1 MRALDFILENTEVL
15 DEVAMNPTRLK
26 QEAAKTGAQAG
37 MEFEMI
43 VPNTKSEDM
52 DDYDP
57 EPDYDSDESAS
68 SIRDIRDF
76 FNDGNYNSRRQVDQL
91 VDELTEKYYEWAD
104 EHRSEQWDSE
114 GKDYLREY
122 IENEG
127 EFDEDAALEEA
138 YDQLGLT
145 SEQQEA
151 ANKAG
156 ATITKRSDAV
166 GNEDWEH
173 WKEARDLVS
182 EKLDQF
188 VEEQWDEQGRL
199 YDNARE
205 KWMDESDWPDES
217 DWLENEGIDTM
228 QDVLSYDITWP
239 HWYYPDSGGEL
250 SIDDIADEFSRMI
263 DKPINASKRYH
274 GARREAGHYVVEPDG
289 SLEPDDS
296 DDAGLEFVSPP
307 MPIDEMLSDFNKVV
321 AWAKDKGCYTNDSTG
336 LHINVSVPDFSRE
349 KLDYVKLA
357 ILLGDEYILKEFGRQ
372 GNTYTKSAL
381 GRVKDNIRSRP
392 EDAKRLLDSMKSGLS
407 DIASKAVHSGAT
419 DKYTSIN
426 TKDGYIEF
434 RSPGGDWLDADI
446 PKVENTL
453 LRFVVALDAACDP
466 QKYRKEYLTKLYKLL
481 SPSKDATDT
490 IQYFTKYAAGELPKA
505 ALRSF
510 VKQAQLERKIKA
522 DKEQGKK
529 YWWRVDKEGRG
540 ARNGASVEVVATS
553 KEEALEKAAS
563 EWNIRLG
570 ALTQADA
577 YPVRKVEEP
586 ELAPYDPNGKY
597 IISKFKADG
606 PNTVAYRF
614 SADTWNKADW
624 VLTAWLTANNITD
637 RDDVRKYSIR
647 FDPEKNEGQA
657 EGHETTNTPRYEIFN
672 LNTNN
677 SVEDAEGITNDREAL
692 IRLNDYLQHG
702 PHRLSADQARDTF
715 GIRRV
720 GDSEPIL
727 AQPISRGG
735 NQPQSRFEIY
745 RISDGRALTR
755 RGEPLEI
762 VANGVEGAE
771 RQMIEII
778 RSLDFG
784 APELF
789 AVRSVIQPPSQPGST
804 QDIQQ
809 QRAAGGAFTGAWKVL
824 ANGREVYRFS
834 GVGNQQSDANRV
846 AIQWLRNN
854 GYDQGTEV
862 EVVPIMS

>member
-1 MRALDFILENTEVL
+1 MRAIDFIILETEIL
-15 DEVAMNPTRLK
+15 DEVSMNPTRLK

-43 VPNTKSEDM
+43 VPNVQSDDT

-57 EPDYDSDESAS
+57 EPDYDSDESA
-68 SIRDIRDF
+68 RDFDDIRQF
-76 FNDGNYNSRRQVDQL
+76 FDDGNYNTSRQVEDLIEQL
-91 VDELTEKYYEWAD
+91 REGYYEWAD
-104 EHRSEQWDSE
+104 ERRSEEWDSE

-127 EFDEDAALEEA
+127 EFDDEAAMEEA

-145 SEQQEA
+145 KEQKEA

-156 ATITKRSDAV
+156 GSITKRSDAE
-166 GNEDWEH
+166 GNEDWKH
-173 WKEARDLVS
+173 WKEASDMVE
-182 EKLDQF
+182 EKLIQF

-205 KWMDESDWPDES
+205 IWMDEGDWPSES
-217 DWLENEGIDTM
+217 DWLESQGIHTM

-239 HWYYPDSGGEL
+239 HWYYPDNGGEL

-296 DDAGLEFVSPP
+296 MDAGLEFVSPP

-321 AWAKDKGCYTNDSTG
+321 AWAKKKGCYTNDSTG

-357 ILLGDEYILKEFGRQ
+357 LLLGDEYVLSEFGRE
-372 GNTYTKSAL
+372 GNTYAKSAL
-381 GRVKDNIRSRP
+381 KRVKDNIRSRP

-446 PKVENTL
+446 PKIENTL
-453 LRFVVALDAACDP
+453 LRFVVALDAAVDP

-481 SPSKDATDT
+481 APSKDSTNT
-490 IQYFTKYAAGELPKA
+490 IEYFTKYAAGELPKA

-510 VKQAQLERKIKA
+510 VKQAQLERKLKA
-522 DKEQGKK
+522 DKEGGKK
-529 YWWRVDKEGRG
+529 YWYRVDKEGRG
-540 ARNGASVEVVATS
+540 RSGASVEVVATS

-563 EWNIRLG
+563 EWNTRLG

-577 YPVRKVEEP
+577 YPVRKFEEP
-586 ELAPYDPNGKY
+586 AEPAEPANG
-597 IISKFKADG
+597 
-606 PNTVAYRF
+606 
-614 SADTWNKADW
+614 
-624 VLTAWLTANNITD
+624 
-637 RDDVRKYSIR
+637 
-647 FDPEKNEGQA
+647 
-657 EGHETTNTPRYEIFN
+657 TPRYEIFN
-672 LNTNN
+672 LNTGN
-677 SVEDAEGITNDREAL
+677 SVEDAEGITNDRDAL
-692 IRLNDYLQHG
+692 IRLNDYLDHG
-702 PHRLSADQARDTF
+702 PHPLTRQEARNTY

-727 AQPISRGG
+727 AQPFR
-735 NQPQSRFEIY
+735 
-745 RISDGRALTR
+745 
-755 RGEPLEI
+755 
-762 VANGVEGAE
+762 
-771 RQMIEII
+771 
-778 RSLDFG
+778 
-784 APELF
+784 
-789 AVRSVIQPPSQPGST
+789 PSIPGST
-804 QDIQQ
+804 TDIQQ
-809 QRAAGGAFTGAWKVL
+809 QRAAGGAFTGAWKVM
-824 ANGREVYRFS
+824 ADGREVHRFS
-834 GVGNQQSDANRV
+834 GVGNAQRDANRV
-846 AIQWLRNN
+846 AIQWLRDN
-854 GYDQGTEV
+854 GYDQGTDV
-862 EVVPIMS
+862 EVLPIMS

>member
-1 MRALDFILENTEVL
+1 MRALDFITENTEIL

-43 VPNTKSEDM
+43 VPNVKSEDA
-52 DDYDP
+52 DDDP
-57 EPDYDSDESAS
+57 EADYDSDESA
-68 SIRDIRDF
+68 RDFDDIRQF
-76 FNDGNYNSRRQVDQL
+76 FDDGTYNTSRQVEGL
-91 VDELTEKYYEWAD
+91 IEELRDGYYEWAD
-104 EHRSEQWDSE
+104 ERRSAEWDSE

-122 IENEG
+122 IDNEG

-156 ATITKRSDAV
+156 ATITKRSE
-166 GNEDWEH
+166 GLENEDWKN
-173 WKEARDLVS
+173 WKEAQDLVS

-188 VEEQWDEQGRL
+188 VEEQWDERGRL
-199 YDNARE
+199 YDNAYE
-205 KWMDESDWPDES
+205 KWMDEADWPEER
-217 DWLENEGIDTM
+217 DWLESQGLYTM
-228 QDVLSYDITWP
+228 QDIESNYDVMWP
-239 HWYYPDSGGEL
+239 HWYYPNQGGEM
-250 SIDDIADEFSRMI
+250 SIDDVADEFSRMI
-263 DKPINASKRYH
+263 GKPINASQRYH

-307 MPIDEMLSDFNKVV
+307 MPIDEMLNDFNKVV
-321 AWAKDKGCYTNDSTG
+321 AWAKKRGCYTNDSTG
-336 LHINVSVPDFSRE
+336 LHINVSVPDFSRD

-357 ILLGDEYILKEFGRQ
+357 ILLGDEYVLKEFDRE
-372 GNTYTKSAL
+372 GNTYCKSAL
-381 GRVKDNIRSRP
+381 KRVKDNIRSRP
-392 EDAKRLLDSMKSGLS
+392 EDAKRLLDKMKSGLS

-446 PKVENTL
+446 PKIENTL
-453 LRFVVALDAACDP
+453 LRFVVALDAAVDP

-510 VKQAQLERKIKA
+510 VKQAQLERKIKS

-529 YWWRVDKEGRG
+529 YWYRVDKEGRG
-540 ARNGASVEVVATS
+540 RSGASLEVVATS

-563 EWNIRLG
+563 EWNMRLG

-577 YPVRKVEEP
+577 YPVRKVE
-586 ELAPYDPNGKY
+586 DSN
-597 IISKFKADG
+597 
-606 PNTVAYRF
+606 
-614 SADTWNKADW
+614 
-624 VLTAWLTANNITD
+624 
-637 RDDVRKYSIR
+637 
-647 FDPEKNEGQA
+647 
-657 EGHETTNTPRYEIFN
+657 PRYEIFN
-672 LNTNN
+672 LNTGN

-692 IRLNDYLQHG
+692 IRLNDYLEHG
-702 PHRLSADQARDTF
+702 PHRLTARQARDMF

-727 AQPISRGG
+727 ARPFSQGGNTPRPISGVTD
-735 NQPQSRFEIY
+735 I
-745 RISDGRALTR
+745 
-755 RGEPLEI
+755 EPDI
-762 VANGVEGAE
+762 
-771 RQMIEII
+771 
-778 RSLDFG
+778 
-784 APELF
+784 
-789 AVRSVIQPPSQPGST
+789 QPGST
-804 QDIQQ
+804 ADIQQ
-809 QRAAGGAFTGAWKVL
+809 QRAQGGFTGAWKVM
-824 ANGREVYRFS
+824 ADGREVYRFS

>member
-1 MRALDFILENTEVL
+1 MRALDFIIETTEVI

-43 VPNTKSEDM
+43 VPNVESEDA
-52 DDYDP
+52 DNDP
-57 EPDYDSDESAS
+57 EPDYDSDESAT
-68 SIRDIRDF
+68 SISDIRDF
-76 FNDGNYNSRRQVDQL
+76 FNDGDYNSRRTVNDLVDQL
-91 VDELTEKYYEWAD
+91 TEAYHEWAD
-104 EHRSEQWDSE
+104 EKRDEQWESE
-114 GKDYLREY
+114 GKDFLREY

-127 EFDEDAALEEA
+127 EFDEDAALDEA

-145 SEQQEA
+145 DEQKEE

-156 ATITKRSDAV
+156 STITKRSDTE
-166 GNEDWEH
+166 GNEAWQH
-173 WKEARDLVS
+173 WKEAHDLVS

-188 VEEQWDEQGRL
+188 VEEEWDNRGRI

-205 KWMDESDWPDES
+205 QWMDDADWPDES
-217 DWLENEGIDTM
+217 DWLESAGIETM
-228 QDVLSYDITWP
+228 QDVLSYDVTWP

-263 DKPINASKRYH
+263 GKPINASKRYH

-289 SLEPDDS
+289 SLEPNDS
-296 DDAGLEFVSPP
+296 EDAGLEFVSPP

-321 AWAKDKGCYTNDSTG
+321 AWANSRGCYTNDSTG

-357 ILLGDEYILKEFGRQ
+357 ILLGDEYVLKEFGRE

-381 GRVKDNIRSRP
+381 KQVKDNIRQRP
-392 EDAKRLLDSMKSGLS
+392 EDAAMLLNKMKSGLS

-419 DKYTSIN
+419 SKYTSIN

-446 PKVENTL
+446 PKIENTL

-481 SPSKDATDT
+481 APSKDNTDT

-510 VKQAQLERKIKA
+510 VQQAQLERKVKA
-522 DKEQGKK
+522 DKEGGKK
-529 YWWRVDKEGRG
+529 YWWKVTRPGY
-540 ARNGASVEVVATS
+540 GASVEVVATS
-553 KEEALEKAAS
+553 KEEAIEKGKKEYPDWANA
-563 EWNIRLG
+563 
-570 ALTQADA
+570 QDMDA
-577 YPVRKVEEP
+577 KPVRKYE
-586 ELAPYDPNGKY
+586 G
-597 IISKFKADG
+597 
-606 PNTVAYRF
+606 
-614 SADTWNKADW
+614 
-624 VLTAWLTANNITD
+624 
-637 RDDVRKYSIR
+637 
-647 FDPEKNEGQA
+647 NESTS
-657 EGHETTNTPRYEIFN
+657 EPRYEIFN
-672 LNTNN
+672 LNTNR
-677 SVEDAEGITNDREAL
+677 SVEDAEGITNDRDAL
-692 IRLNDYLQHG
+692 VRLQDYIEHG
-702 PHRLSADQARDTF
+702 PHGLQRGQARDMF

-727 AQPISRGG
+727 AEPIRATNNEPSGET
-735 NQPQSRFEIY
+735 QDYKLY
-745 RISDGRALTR
+745 RTADHSTVYTFQASSLEDARQKAFDWLESQGVDR
-755 RGEPLEI
+755 RGYGL
-762 VANGVEGAE
+762 A
-771 RQMIEII
+771 RMDQ
-778 RSLDFG
+778 S
-784 APELF
+784 AP
-789 AVRSVIQPPSQPGST
+789 AQGST
-804 QDIQQ
+804 SSIQQ
-809 QRAAGGAFTGAWKVL
+809 QRAIPGTFTGAWKVM
-824 ANGREVYRFS
+824 ADGEEVYRFS

>member
-43 VPNTKSEDM
+43 VPNVKSEDA
-52 DDYDP
+52 DDDP
-57 EPDYDSDESAS
+57 EADYDSDESA
-68 SIRDIRDF
+68 RNFDDIRQF
-76 FNDGNYNSRRQVDQL
+76 FDDGTYNTSRQVEGL
-91 VDELTEKYYEWAD
+91 IEELRDGYYEWAD
-104 EHRSEQWDSE
+104 ERRSAEWDSE

-122 IENEG
+122 IDNEG

-156 ATITKRSDAV
+156 ATITKRSE
-166 GNEDWEH
+166 GLENEDWKN
-173 WKEARDLVS
+173 WKEAQDLVS

-188 VEEQWDEQGRL
+188 VEEQWDERGRL
-199 YDNARE
+199 YDNAYE
-205 KWMDESDWPDES
+205 KWMDEADWPDES
-217 DWLENEGIDTM
+217 DWLESQGLYTM
-228 QDVLSYDITWP
+228 QDIESNYDVTWP
-239 HWYYPDSGGEL
+239 HWYYPNQGGEL
-250 SIDDIADEFSRMI
+250 SIDDVADEFSRMI
-263 DKPINASKRYH
+263 GKPINASQRYH

-321 AWAKDKGCYTNDSTG
+321 AWAKKKGCYTNDSTG

-357 ILLGDEYILKEFGRQ
+357 LLLGDEYVLSEFGRE
-372 GNTYTKSAL
+372 GNTYAKSAL
-381 GRVKDNIRSRP
+381 KRVKDNIRSRP

-446 PKVENTL
+446 PKIENTL
-453 LRFVVALDAACDP
+453 LRFVVALDAAVDP

-481 SPSKDATDT
+481 APSKDSTNT
-490 IQYFTKYAAGELPKA
+490 IEYFTKYAAGELPKA

-510 VKQAQLERKIKA
+510 VKQAQLERKLKA
-522 DKEQGKK
+522 DKEGGKK
-529 YWWRVDKEGRG
+529 YWYRVDKEGRG
-540 ARNGASVEVVATS
+540 RSGASVEVVATS

-563 EWNIRLG
+563 EWNTRLG

-577 YPVRKVEEP
+577 YPVRKFEEP
-586 ELAPYDPNGKY
+586 AEPANG
-597 IISKFKADG
+597 
-606 PNTVAYRF
+606 
-614 SADTWNKADW
+614 
-624 VLTAWLTANNITD
+624 
-637 RDDVRKYSIR
+637 
-647 FDPEKNEGQA
+647 
-657 EGHETTNTPRYEIFN
+657 TPRYEIFN
-672 LNTNN
+672 LNTGN
-677 SVEDAEGITNDREAL
+677 SVEDAEGITNDRDAL
-692 IRLNDYLQHG
+692 IRLNDYLDHG
-702 PHRLSADQARDTF
+702 PHPLTRQEARNTY

-727 AQPISRGG
+727 AQPFR
-735 NQPQSRFEIY
+735 
-745 RISDGRALTR
+745 
-755 RGEPLEI
+755 
-762 VANGVEGAE
+762 
-771 RQMIEII
+771 
-778 RSLDFG
+778 
-784 APELF
+784 
-789 AVRSVIQPPSQPGST
+789 PSIPGST
-804 QDIQQ
+804 TDIQQ
-809 QRAAGGAFTGAWKVL
+809 QRAAGGAFTGAWKVM
-824 ANGREVYRFS
+824 ADGREVHRFS
-834 GVGNQQSDANRV
+834 GVGNAQRDANRV
-846 AIQWLRNN
+846 AIQWLRDN
-854 GYDQGTEV
+854 GYDQGTDV
-862 EVVPIMS
+862 EVLPIMS

>member
-43 VPNTKSEDM
+43 VPNTKSEDI

-127 EFDEDAALEEA
+127 EFDEDAALDEA
-138 YDQLGLT
+138 YDQLGFT
-145 SEQQEA
+145 AEQQEA

-239 HWYYPDSGGEL
+239 HWQYPDSGGEL

-296 DDAGLEFVSPP
+296 NDAGLEFVSPP

-321 AWAKDKGCYTNDSTG
+321 AWAKSKGCYTNDSTG
-336 LHINVSVPDFSRE
+336 LHINVSVPDFSRD

-357 ILLGDEYILKEFGRQ
+357 ILLGDEYVLKEFGRE

-381 GRVKDNIRSRP
+381 KRVKDNIRSRP
-392 EDAKRLLDSMKSGLS
+392 EDAKRLLDSMKAGLS

-510 VKQAQLERKIKA
+510 VKQAQLERKIKS

-563 EWNIRLG
+563 EWNTRLG

-577 YPVRKVEEP
+577 YPVRQVEEP

-614 SADTWNKADW
+614 SADTWNKAEW
-624 VLTAWLTANNITD
+624 VLQAWLTANNIVD
-637 RDDVRKYSIR
+637 RSDASRGIHRQYSIR
-647 FDPEKNEGQA
+647 FDPDQKEGQA
-657 EGHETTNTPRYEIFN
+657 DG
-672 LNTNN
+672 
-677 SVEDAEGITNDREAL
+677 V
-692 IRLNDYLQHG
+692 Q
-702 PHRLSADQARDTF
+702 SAST
-715 GIRRV
+715 
-720 GDSEPIL
+720 EPE
-727 AQPISRGG
+727 QPTG
-735 NQPQSRFEIY
+735 QQTRFEIY
-745 RISDGRALTR
+745 RISDGRSLTR
-755 RGEPLEI
+755 RGEPLQI

-824 ANGREVYRFS
+824 ADGQEVYRFS

>member
-43 VPNTKSEDM
+43 VPNVKSEDV
-52 DDYDP
+52 DNDP
-57 EPDYDSDESAS
+57 EPDYDSDESA
-68 SIRDIRDF
+68 RDIDDIARFFRD
-76 FNDGNYNSRRQVDQL
+76 GEYNSRRQIDELVDQL
-91 VDELTEKYYEWAD
+91 RDGYYEWAD
-104 EHRSEQWDSE
+104 EQRSEQWDRE

-127 EFDEDAALEEA
+127 EFDEDAALDEA
-138 YDQLGLT
+138 YDQLGFT
-145 SEQQEA
+145 DEQKEA
-151 ANKAG
+151 ASKAG

-173 WKEARDLVS
+173 WKEAQDLVG

-188 VEEQWDEQGRL
+188 VEEQWDERGRL
-199 YDNARE
+199 YDNAYE
-205 KWMDESDWPDES
+205 KWTDEADWPDES
-217 DWLENEGIDTM
+217 DWLDSQNLQTM
-228 QDVLSYDITWP
+228 QDIESNYDVTWP
-239 HWYYPDSGGEL
+239 HWQYPDSGGEL
-250 SIDDIADEFSRMI
+250 SIDDVADEFSRMI
-263 DKPINASKRYH
+263 GKPINSSERYH

-321 AWAKDKGCYTNDSTG
+321 AWAKSKGCYTNDSTG
-336 LHINVSVPDFSRE
+336 LHINVSVPDFSRD

-357 ILLGDEYILKEFGRQ
+357 ILLGDEYVLKEFGRE

-381 GRVKDNIRSRP
+381 KRVKDNIRSRP
-392 EDAKRLLDSMKSGLS
+392 EDAKRLLDSMKAGLN

-446 PKVENTL
+446 PKIENTL
-453 LRFVVALDAACDP
+453 LRFVVALDAAVDP

-510 VKQAQLERKIKA
+510 VKQAQLERKIKS

-529 YWWRVDKEGRG
+529 YWWRVDKEGQGRS
-540 ARNGASVEVVATS
+540 GASLEVVATS

-577 YPVRKVEEP
+577 YPIRKFEEP
-586 ELAPYDPNGKY
+586 A
-597 IISKFKADG
+597 S
-606 PNTVAYRF
+606 
-614 SADTWNKADW
+614 
-624 VLTAWLTANNITD
+624 
-637 RDDVRKYSIR
+637 
-647 FDPEKNEGQA
+647 
-657 EGHETTNTPRYEIFN
+657 NTPRYEIFN

-677 SVEDAEGITNDREAL
+677 SVEDAEGITNDRDAL

-702 PHRLSADQARDTF
+702 PHRLSADQARNTF

-735 NQPQSRFEIY
+735 NEPQSRFEIY
-745 RISDGRALTR
+745 RISDGRSLTR
-755 RGEPLEI
+755 RGEPLQI

-789 AVRSVIQPPSQPGST
+789 AVRSVIEPPAQPGST
-804 QDIQQ
+804 TDIQQ

-824 ANGREVYRFS
+824 ADGREVYRFS

-854 GYDQGTEV
+854 GYDQSTEV